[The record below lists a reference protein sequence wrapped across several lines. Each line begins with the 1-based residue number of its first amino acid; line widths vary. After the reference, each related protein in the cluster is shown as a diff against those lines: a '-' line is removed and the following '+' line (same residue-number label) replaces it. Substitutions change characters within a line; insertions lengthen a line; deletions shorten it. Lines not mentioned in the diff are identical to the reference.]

1 MAFDCMYPHDTKH
14 QYVVSSGGSRPDG
27 EEVGRRSG
35 LAKSFALFRGRKS
48 DQKGTLEKDHP
59 RLSEAVG
66 TATRT
71 KCRQSML
78 WLLQI
83 RGVERAMLCSTASLV
98 CAKHGSWTHLVSS
111 TGRPRYNRIPGSIAL
126 TSNTASYQ
134 TPLHGLL
141 MRVMS
146 I

>member
-66 TATRT
+66 TATKG

-83 RGVERAMLCSTASLV
+83 RGVSGQRYAVLHPW
-98 CAKHGSWTHLVSS
+98 CARNMGPGPIWCLQQDVLAT
-111 TGRPRYNRIPGSIAL
+111 TGF
-126 TSNTASYQ
+126 Q
-134 TPLHGLL
+134 EVLL
-141 MRVMS
+141 
-146 I
+146 